1 MLPSSLVALM
11 LGRLRMS
18 VEDAIACYGAL
29 AKTVFGDVKR
39 FGDGKFKASNLENAI
54 KDIVKKQTGQEDERM
69 MDSRPNGECCKT

>member
-11 LGRLRMS
+11 LGQLRMP

-54 KDIVKKQTGQEDERM
+54 KDIVKKRTGQEDE
-69 MDSRPNGECCKT
+69 